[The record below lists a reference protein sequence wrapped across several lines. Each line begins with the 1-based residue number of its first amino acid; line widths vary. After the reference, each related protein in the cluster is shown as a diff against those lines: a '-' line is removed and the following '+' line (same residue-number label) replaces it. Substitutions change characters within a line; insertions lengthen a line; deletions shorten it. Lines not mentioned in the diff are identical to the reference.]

1 MPCRHYLRAL
11 DPPTSTVTP
20 PPFTCTSAAPE
31 LHQPLQHR
39 LPPTA
44 APPDLLM
51 TVVDSLPAPW
61 TLPPSER
68 RGGRGAAETTQP
80 PRLPP
85 APYHQH
91 AASSIPTTRVA
102 AGIMDAKIL
111 AAAEPS
117 ERCRGVIASVL
128 QCLPRRLRHPHGRP
142 PLPPRGGWGSSRDHL
157 VSQATPR
164 STVTA
169 SANLAPSS
177 GLSGRDLTAYDAR
190 RGKIPRPPRPP
201 VVSTTRARNHHRR
214 IQPPPARSGLLM
226 PPRGASCR
234 ADHHRRIC
242 PPALRGGG
250 S

>member
-1 MPCRHYLRAL
+1 M
-11 DPPTSTVTP
+11 
-20 PPFTCTSAAPE
+20 
-31 LHQPLQHR
+31 
-39 LPPTA
+39 
-44 APPDLLM
+44 
-51 TVVDSLPAPW
+51 DSSPAPW
-61 TLPPSER
+61 TLAPSER

-102 AGIMDAKIL
+102 AGIMDAKIP

-117 ERCRGVIASVL
+117 ERCRGGVASVL

-157 VSQATPR
+157 VPQATPR

-177 GLSGRDLTAYDAR
+177 GPSGLDLTAYDAR
-190 RGKIPRPPRPP
+190 RGKIPRPPRPPRRSASPP

-226 PPRGASCR
+226 PPREASCR
-234 ADHHRRIC
+234 ADHHCRIW
-242 PPALRGGG
+242 PPTLRGGG